1 LFVCEFWFPRARAQG
16 DLLMLMGTAEAV
28 AEGPSKPVLFEEDL
42 TDAQKSRLS
51 DSGALLEMSYT
62 TIRLRRTFIFD
73 TIERRSLEIIQER

>member
-1 LFVCEFWFPRARAQG
+1 MFPCGVAQG

-51 DSGALLEMSYT
+51 DSGMWKGYEGSVGVWAC
-62 TIRLRRTFIFD
+62 
-73 TIERRSLEIIQER
+73 

>member
-1 LFVCEFWFPRARAQG
+1 MSYPHFAHFIGCLFVNFGFRARAQG

-51 DSGALLEMSYT
+51 DSGTLSRYQ
-62 TIRLRRTFIFD
+62 
-73 TIERRSLEIIQER
+73 SV